1 MIRRVLIPAVLCVS
15 LAACGSAPNAD
26 NSMAAT
32 TNGSSDYLA
41 KISQL
46 NEKERNGVLFRAISD
61 AGRGC
66 QGVTR
71 SVAGPAMQGNPSWIA
86 TCDDGTPWV
95 VSINDQGVASV
106 SAVAATTPKAG

>member
-1 MIRRVLIPAVLCVS
+1 MIRRVLIPAALALS
-15 LAACGSAPNAD
+15 LAACGSAPDAG
-26 NSMAAT
+26 NSVAAT
-32 TNGSSDYLA
+32 TNDSSDYLA
-41 KISQL
+41 KIGQL

-95 VSINDQGVASV
+95 VSINDKGVATV
-106 SAVAATTPKAG
+106 SAVAASTPKAG